1 MFYLVL
7 FYLFLC
13 FVDVTK
19 VVQKWWEVVEF
30 ELRKPRI
37 KKGKEWS
44 LAAAITYINIYDG
57 ARRDKMGIRGIDIS
71 WILLEDP
78 AAWH

>member
-1 MFYLVL
+1 
-7 FYLFLC
+7 
-13 FVDVTK
+13 
-19 VVQKWWEVVEF
+19 
-30 ELRKPRI
+30 
-37 KKGKEWS
+37 

-78 AAWH
+78 AA